1 MERARPTPSAYPPVC
16 VWAADALGKLF
27 TMPGSIESRLPQ
39 RSILAID
46 LLVVLWTVAWLVLGV
61 AVGTFIER
69 LGAVG
74 EGLEDSGRAI
84 VRAGDAVGDL
94 SDVPLVGEGF
104 AAVAD
109 EIRSIGRETAENG
122 RSVEDDVNSLA
133 LLVGVGLALGPTLPV
148 LFLWLP
154 PRVSRERERNAL
166 RKSLKSGDRAAL
178 AYLANRAVATRLF
191 RELRRASDDP
201 VADLAAGRFE
211 ALAELE
217 LDHLALGSIRW
228 TDGGRPAPVG
238 KPSSVGR

>member
-1 MERARPTPSAYPPVC
+1 VC
-16 VWAADALGKLF
+16 VWPADALGKLF
-27 TMPGSIESRLPQ
+27 TMMGSIESRLRQ
-39 RSILAID
+39 RSVVAID
-46 LLVVLWTVAWLVLGV
+46 FLVVLWTAAWLVLGV
-61 AVGTFIER
+61 TVGTFIER

-74 EGLEDSGRAI
+74 EGLEGSGRAI

-104 AAVAD
+104 AALGE

-122 RSVEDDVNSLA
+122 RSVEDDVDSLA
-133 LLVGVGLALGPTLPV
+133 LLVGAGLALGPTLPV
-148 LFLWLP
+148 LVLWVP
-154 PRVSRERERNAL
+154 PRVSRERERHTI
-166 RKSLKSGDRAAL
+166 RRSLENGDRAAL
-178 AYLANRAVATRLF
+178 AYLANRAVATRQF

-228 TDGGRPAPVG
+228 TDGERPAPIG
-238 KPSSVGR
+238 KASSVGC